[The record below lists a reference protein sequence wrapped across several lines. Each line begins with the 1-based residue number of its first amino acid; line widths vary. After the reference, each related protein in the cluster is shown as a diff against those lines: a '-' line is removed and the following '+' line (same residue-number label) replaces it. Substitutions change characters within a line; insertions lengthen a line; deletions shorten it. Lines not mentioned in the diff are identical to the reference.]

1 MDGSFIPNNFES
13 QTFVLVAKIIFYNLT
28 AIVFILTAGAVLVAE
43 IFKGRILSLF
53 NKDKSQGEK

>member
-1 MDGSFIPNNFES
+1 MESLIPQNFES
-13 QTFVLVAKIIFYNLT
+13 QTFIIVAKIVFYNLT
-28 AIVFILTAGAVLVAE
+28 AIVAILTTGAVLVAE